1 MYSVGSVLGSIQAA
15 RSQDIQKEL
24 SSKIETIDTTAQT
37 ATNMYNDIEKAG
49 GTALGGS
56 IGAKAV
62 FTGYS
67 KLKAKYD
74 AFKKSKSKET
84 DGDDAA
90 EGTDGVDEGTD
101 AVSDTVSNTVSD
113 LTSGAEN
120 ALSTAADAA
129 TTATT
134 AATTAVSNVAS
145 TVSNLATKTATT
157 FQNLVGGGGGGA
169 ESDVTSTGTEL
180 PTITQQNTFYRTP
193 ESLQNESQADKED
206 FPDAPEEVE
215 EVIDP
220 WEEFSANV
228 RQNTMSNITGK
239 EAPDTA
245 EEAAPDTAEGVDDT
259 AEGVDN
265 ITTDTTIEGANIPE
279 TLATG
284 GADAGAAA
292 AEEAAL
298 DTIGA
303 GFEAT
308 SELDFGIGA
317 VVGLVLQGIGF
328 LVSGATVVG
337 GIVGSDDAENTQ
349 ETDTRTAET
358 QATDEGNTPL
368 DVMGKFA
375 TQSTSRL
382 QQINR

>member
-24 SSKIETIDTTAQT
+24 SGKIETIDTTAQA

-49 GTALGGS
+49 GTALGG
-56 IGAKAV
+56 IVGVKTV
-62 FTGYS
+62 FSGYS

-90 EGTDGVDEGTD
+90 EGTDGVDEATD
-101 AVSDTVSNTVSD
+101 GVSDTVSNTISD
-113 LTSGAEN
+113 LSTGAEN
-120 ALSTAADAA
+120 ALSTAAD
-129 TTATT
+129 TATT
-134 AATTAVSNVAS
+134 AATTAVSKVAS
-145 TVSNLATKTATT
+145 TAGNLATNAVSKTTT
-157 FQNLVGGGGGGA
+157 TLQNMVGGGGGGA
-169 ESDVTSTGTEL
+169 KPDAEIEMTDMSKEAEEPLTDEQNQAQWGNKESAPQE
-180 PTITQQNTFYRTP
+180 
-193 ESLQNESQADKED
+193 DKMD
-206 FPDAPEEVE
+206 FPDDLPDEEGTVGDGTADASD
-215 EVIDP
+215 I
-220 WEEFSANV
+220 A
-228 RQNTMSNITGK
+228 
-239 EAPDTA
+239 DTQDVSDVA
-245 EEAAPDTAEGVDDT
+245 D
-259 AEGVDN
+259 

-284 GADAGAAA
+284 GADAGVAAG
-292 AEEAAL
+292 EEAAL
-298 DTIGA
+298 DTA
-303 GFEAT
+303 GGLLEAT